1 MFSNSL
7 SKIKNY
13 KISLSNFLHLLFKE
27 TFMTKIFKF
36 IFTLIISISIISCGG
51 NKTETEAPNDESLFG
66 DTLDIA
72 INQNVIGF
80 DPIKIID
87 GYSSQVLGQIF
98 ESLVKF
104 NSKDL
109 SIEPQLAESWEIDG
123 SGLVY
128 TFKLKKGVFFHNNDC
143 FSGGKGREVKAEDVA
158 YSFNRI
164 CNSEVNYAYSIIKS
178 KLVGAKESF
187 QKAEFVPVSGVKVID
202 DYTVSFTLLKP
213 SSNFL
218 QTLATVSL
226 SIVPKEA
233 FDKEKFDIVG
243 TGPFVFDKNSQQNN
257 QITLKRNTNYHQ
269 LDSAGSKLPYL
280 DAVSFHVV
288 ESNQERLEKFESK
301 QLDIIVDLP
310 SSSIK
315 NVVENQIS
323 DFESKP
329 PKYVLGRYPE
339 LVTVYLEFN
348 TKTEPFKNTKVRQAI
363 AMAIDKIKLVDVVL
377 NGEAYGPALNGLVP
391 PVIKGYDYESVIGI
405 EHNIDKAKKMLADA
419 GFKNGE
425 GLPLIKFYISGN
437 ENQTLRVA
445 LEIQKQ
451 LLTEI
456 NVNTEIVTVTFAE
469 KLALDKMAH
478 GSMGISAWLADY
490 PTPDNFLNIGYGG
503 YVPSSLTEPSF
514 PNASRFVN
522 SEYDNY
528 FEQAIS
534 STDEV
539 KRNELCLKAEQILIN
554 EAPIVPLW
562 YNENYRLFQSTVIG
576 YQPNVMHLHD
586 LSTVRIV
593 KIESDASA
601 KK

>member
-1 MFSNSL
+1 M
-7 SKIKNY
+7 IKFF
-13 KISLSNFLHLLFKE
+13 NFLIVAF
-27 TFMTKIFKF
+27 
-36 IFTLIISISIISCGG
+36 FTTTLISCGG
-51 NKTETEAPNDESLFG
+51 DKNETDTNKKETQTLFG

-72 INQNVIGF
+72 LNQNVIGF
-80 DPIKIID
+80 DPIKITD
-87 GYSSQVLGQIF
+87 GYSSQVLGQLY

-104 NSKDL
+104 NAKDL
-109 SIEPQLAESWEIDG
+109 SIEPMLADSWTIDE

-128 TFKLKKGVFFHNNDC
+128 TFTLKKGVYFHDNTC
-143 FSGGKGREVKAEDVA
+143 FSGGKGRELKAEDVL

-164 CNSEVNYAYSIIKS
+164 CNSEVNYAYSIIKN
-178 KLVGAKESF
+178 KLVGAKEAF
-187 QKAEFVPVSGVKVID
+187 QTSDFTTVEGIKVID
-202 DYTVSFTLLKP
+202 DYTVSFTLSKP

-218 QTLATVSL
+218 QTLATISL
-226 SIVPKEA
+226 AIVPKEA

-243 TGPFVFDKNSQQNN
+243 TGPFVFDKNSNQNTI
-257 QITLKRNTNYHQ
+257 ITLKRNSNYHQ
-269 LDSAGSKLPYL
+269 LDSSGNKLPYL
-280 DAVSFHVV
+280 DAVSFHMI
-288 ESNQERLEKFESK
+288 ESSQERLEQFESK
-301 QLDIIVDLP
+301 KLDIIVDLP
-310 SSSIK
+310 SASIK

-348 TKTEPFKNTKVRQAI
+348 TKTEPFKNNKVRQAI

-405 EHNIDKAKKMLADA
+405 EHNVDKAKKMLADA
-419 GFKNGE
+419 GYKNGE

-451 LLTEI
+451 LLSEI
-456 NVNTEIVTVTFAE
+456 NINTEIVTVTFAE

-503 YVPSSLTEPSF
+503 YVPNSLNEPSF

-522 SEYDNY
+522 NEFDNY
-528 FEQAIS
+528 FEQAII
-534 STDEV
+534 STDEL
-539 KRNELCLKAEQILIN
+539 KRNELCLKAEQILVN
-554 EAPIVPLW
+554 EAPIIPLW
-562 YNENYRLFQSTVIG
+562 YNENYRLFQSTVVG
-576 YQPNVMHLHD
+576 YQPNVMHIHD
-586 LSTVRIV
+586 LAKVRIV
-593 KIESDASA
+593 KQVNAST